1 MMPQRIPMISKFSLP
16 SLVALAASLRLQV
29 GPAIVD
35 FRGNYEEYLQQQGL
49 G

>member
-1 MMPQRIPMISKFSLP
+1 VSSLATRIIEMKP
-16 SLVALAASLRLQV
+16 AAGKQV
-29 GPAIVD
+29 GTAIVD